1 MHKPSLAAITPNLEA
16 DAYGAPTHIY
26 KSLTWLLTRCNNYVT
41 LYHVN
46 ELIGVYMPTKNQ
58 RVNMTL
64 DSQTAVMLNYLAKK
78 DPSGSVSCVAKQ
90 LILEALEL
98 REDLY
103 LSKLAES
110 RENQKKISHE
120 NAWK

>member
-1 MHKPSLAAITPNLEA
+1 
-16 DAYGAPTHIY
+16 
-26 KSLTWLLTRCNNYVT
+26 
-41 LYHVN
+41 
-46 ELIGVYMPTKNQ
+46 MPTKNQ

-64 DSQTAVMLNYLAKK
+64 DSQTAVILNYLAKK